1 MQEYILSP
9 LGLRNYLLLILCPK
23 RPRYLRLVFAE
34 NLVIFIRIGR
44 SLKPW
49 LIIVF
54 IIVMLYFYG
63 IT

>member
-9 LGLRNYLLLILCPK
+9 RIKELLTTDTMSKTTSLPKISFAEIWLYLLG
-23 RPRYLRLVFAE
+23 
-34 NLVIFIRIGR
+34 IGR

-49 LIIVF
+49 LIIVLLLLCCIF
-54 IIVMLYFYG
+54 MG